1 MTLQIPI
8 QVEDR
13 TIPADAPTKTARP
26 VPDLAEFLHKL
37 DKDYASMPKRTNLA
51 PKTSRV
57 EYCQDHDLPADIKT
71 AMLVI
76 CLIAAS
82 AMGLVLSALSFVL
95 GANWFVV
102 ITLYIAPQFLGVTL
116 WFMWSRRSG

>member
-8 QVEDR
+8 QDEDR

-37 DKDYASMPKRTNLA
+37 DKDYASMPKRTKA
-51 PKTSRV
+51 TSQPTQFANHP
-57 EYCQDHDLPADIKT
+57 ENDLPNGVKIAALFLI
-71 AMLVI
+71 
-76 CLIAAS
+76 LIAAS